1 MLYENTVAPATLGLL
16 KDLMQMEVL
25 KPFALVGG
33 TNLSLRL
40 GHRISEDLD
49 LFAIETYESDVVVQ
63 ALTTLFPSEITVVEQ
78 RAHTIL
84 AYVRE
89 VKVDIVLHRYP
100 YLQPIETM
108 DGIRF
113 ASVPDIVAMKLNAI
127 TRRGAKKDYFDLAE
141 LLNHHSLPEMLRFFT
156 DKYTATD
163 IGFVVRS
170 LVYFEEADRSK
181 DPIMLKKI
189 SWKQVKDK
197 IEKAV
202 QDYWKG

>member
-16 KDLMQMEVL
+16 KELMQMEVL

-49 LFAIETYESDVVVQ
+49 IFAIEAYESEAIIQ
-63 ALTTLFPSEITVVEQ
+63 PLTALFPSEINIIEQ
-78 RAHTIL
+78 RAHTVL
-84 AYVRE
+84 AYVRG
-89 VKVDIVLHRYP
+89 VKVDFVLHRYP
-100 YLQPIETM
+100 YLQPVEIL

-141 LLNHHSLPEMLRFFT
+141 LLDYHPLPEMLRFFT
-156 DKYTATD
+156 DKYNTKD

-170 LVYFEEADRSK
+170 LVYFEEADRST
-181 DPIMLKKI
+181 DPIILKKT
-189 SWKQVKDK
+189 SWKQVKEK

-202 QDYWKG
+202 QDYWKA